1 MEDLS
6 VVSIQRKKGMT
17 QNQQRA
23 KDRFLSFLLLS
34 VFAVVLAVIGAVGA
48 YRYTFGGALA
58 VTSVEWSNF
67 GGYIGGLFGP
77 LVSFVTLLAVLKT
90 VYMQRELLDV
100 QKHEFMKLLEFQ
112 RLEAL
117 KQDEQL
123 LLAKSE
129 ANRAKV
135 QAYQATILNVLESF
149 SNEFRLDSNEML
161 AAAEKTASAGR
172 PILDN
177 MEAEAKYRASA
188 DAARKK
194 VADLKILAL
203 ELSVAEFADVH
214 EIKDKFAPALLHIL
228 EAEKKTE

>member
-1 MEDLS
+1 
-6 VVSIQRKKGMT
+6 MT

-58 VTSVEWSNF
+58 VSSIEWSNF

-100 QKHEFMKLLEFQ
+100 QKHEFTQLLEFQ
-112 RLEAL
+112 RLESL

-123 LLAKSE
+123 ELAKSE

-135 QAYQATILNVLESF
+135 HAYQTAILNLIESY
-149 SNEFRLDSNEML
+149 SNEFRLDANEMF
-161 AAAEKTASAGR
+161 AAAEKASSGHLR
-172 PILDN
+172 IL
-177 MEAEAKYRASA
+177 EGITAEAKYRQRC
-188 DAARKK
+188 DEARKK
-194 VADLKILAL
+194 VADFKLLSL
-203 ELSVAEFADVH
+203 ELSVAEFSDINEVK
-214 EIKDKFAPALLHIL
+214 EKFAPRLLEIL
-228 EAEKKTE
+228 QTEESTQ